1 MTDQQQE
8 KAITEAFEEVKNM
21 TDEQVES
28 FNTFSSPPED
38 WVDKRKLSG
47 ELKREDELV
56 PEYTA
61 TGRELRITER
71 FRKIFIPVEASMW
84 LKEIRMFVDEEVKLA
99 LLSHEQK
106 IAEKE
111 YKRGW
116 GDGYY
121 NALTNKK

>member
-8 KAITEAFEEVKNM
+8 KAISEAFEEVENM
-21 TDEQVES
+21 SDEQIES
-28 FNTFSSPPED
+28 FTRFSSPPED
-38 WVDKRKLSG
+38 W
-47 ELKREDELV
+47 EDFMIAMTPKQAE
-56 PEYTA
+56 A
-61 TGRELRITER
+61 FER
-71 FRKIFIPVEASMW
+71 W
-84 LKEIRMFVDEEVKLA
+84 